1 MDSLLFGTG
10 GIPISTKKPD
20 VYGGIKQVSSLG
32 LGVMELEFVYSVFIK
47 KDKTEEVKKI
57 AEKENVVLTAHAS
70 YYINLNAEEKQKIGI
85 SKSNIINAAKIAY
98 LCGGYSVCFHPGY
111 YMKSTNEQAYERF
124 KKEMKYI
131 MDELKNQNIKIWVRP
146 ETTGKISQ
154 IGSFDE
160 CIKISQE
167 FDNILPCIDFAHLY
181 ARSNGRNNTYQE
193 FKEILTKYE
202 KELGKKA
209 LDNMHIHMSGINYG
223 EKGEK
228 NHLVLKDSGMNYKD
242 LMRTLKEFK
251 CKGVVIC
258 ESPNLEEDALMM
270 KRTYSSI

>member
-20 VYGGIKQVSSLG
+20 IYNGIKQINSLK
-32 LGVMELEFVYSVFIK
+32 LDALELEFVHSVFIK
-47 KDKTEEVKKI
+47 KQDTEKVKET

-70 YYINLNAEEKQKIGI
+70 YYINLNSEEKQKIGI
-85 SKSNIINAAKIAY
+85 SKLNIINAARIAY
-98 LCGGYSVCFHPGY
+98 LCGAYSVCFHPGY
-111 YMKSTNEQAYERF
+111 YMKSTKEQAYERF

-131 MDELKNQNIKIWVRP
+131 MDELKNENIKIWVRP
-146 ETTGKISQ
+146 ETTGRVSQ

-160 CIKISQE
+160 CLKISQE
-167 FDNILPCIDFAHLY
+167 FDNILPCIDFAHLH
-181 ARSNGRNNTYQE
+181 ARSNGKNNTYQE
-193 FKEILTKYE
+193 FKEILEKYE

-228 NHLVLKDSGMNYKD
+228 NHLVLKESDMNYKD
-242 LMRTLKEFK
+242 LMKTLKEFK
-251 CKGVVIC
+251 CKGVVVC
-258 ESPNLEEDALMM
+258 ESPNLETDALIM
-270 KRTYSSI
+270 KKTYNSL